1 MSLRRTRSHKVG
13 VSNIDFITKG
23 EIENLKIYKPWK
35 APKDLGTMGY
45 KNYRNPR
52 PIFKSLFEPTEK
64 INTFK
69 DLVNDYPD
77 PRYYTTAQ
85 FYKKNNIL
93 LNTKTFLNNEKASNL
108 EETFKGKDVFNGDSM
123 NVAEIM
129 NSRKGKIFDK
139 KNLVK
144 KNLNKEPFSIEDN
157 KIQEEK
163 MENLK
168 KDKEK
173 LNKNAIQETQLV
185 KINTFIEKD
194 NEINLKKIEEIRQ
207 TLRRRY
213 GNRKNIN
220 KIFQQWARTFPNKIT
235 IYDAYKMINSL
246 SIPINYNETKVFIA
260 SGSNFGNEYLNIE
273 EFSNLI
279 YEPTSMNWGEKKFNY
294 EEKDLN
300 MIGNNIILN
309 NKTEIEG
316 RNFDKLKNFIAQ
328 RILVLNKNM
337 KELSKEKYS
346 FKEGNVNKN
355 ESNLNLV
362 DFDKFKKGILSLK
375 PSDNFNKEEYIQKL
389 FNEYKGK
396 NDLVDMRYF
405 CENIYEKTKNEFMSQ
420 MKDKTIEINKEQYI
434 IKKNKLQN
442 YINENKDRVKPLVF
456 QKKID
461 LDKQLFEKNASLIE
475 RKKEEKKIQ
484 DQVNCTIPSTSWLH
498 HIYDN
503 RKEHYN
509 KLNRAEH
516 ALSAKPTFKQ
526 NNLIRNTRF
535 GAVPQWRKTSEILI
549 GDETCGTYINEKD
562 RFNIDRDIAKDDK
575 KMKNMLALG
584 KQNRIKTAIQKYE
597 DNRFM
602 KIYLQE
608 EKDIYS
614 NMEKSKKLSIYD
626 ERSKNM
632 NFIIE

>member
-23 EIENLKIYKPWK
+23 EIDNLKIYKPWK

-246 SIPINYNETKVFIA
+246 SIPINYNETKAFIA

-461 LDKQLFEKNASLIE
+461 LDKQLFEKNAMLLE

-584 KQNRIKTAIQKYE
+584 RQNRIKTAIQKYE

>member
-23 EIENLKIYKPWK
+23 EIDNLKIYKPWK

-300 MIGNNIILN
+300 TIGNNIILN

-461 LDKQLFEKNASLIE
+461 LDKQLFEKNAMLLE

-562 RFNIDRDIAKDDK
+562 RFNIDRDVAKDDK

-584 KQNRIKTAIQKYE
+584 RQNRIKTAIQKYE

>member
-23 EIENLKIYKPWK
+23 EIDNLKIYKPWK

-246 SIPINYNETKVFIA
+246 SIPINYNETKAFIA

-405 CENIYEKTKNEFMSQ
+405 CENIYEKTKKEFMSQ

-461 LDKQLFEKNASLIE
+461 LDKQLFEKNAMLLE

>member
-23 EIENLKIYKPWK
+23 EIDNLKIYKPWK

-246 SIPINYNETKVFIA
+246 SIPINYNETKAFIA

-300 MIGNNIILN
+300 TIGNNIILN

-461 LDKQLFEKNASLIE
+461 LDKQLFEKNAMLLE

-584 KQNRIKTAIQKYE
+584 RQNRIKTAIQKYE

>member
-23 EIENLKIYKPWK
+23 EIDNLKIYKPWK

-246 SIPINYNETKVFIA
+246 SIPINYNETKAFIA

-300 MIGNNIILN
+300 TIGNNIILN

-461 LDKQLFEKNASLIE
+461 LDKQLFEKNAMLLE

-562 RFNIDRDIAKDDK
+562 RFNIDRDVAKDDK

>member
-23 EIENLKIYKPWK
+23 EIDNLKIYKPWK

-139 KNLVK
+139 KNLIK

-246 SIPINYNETKVFIA
+246 SIPINYNETKAFIA

-300 MIGNNIILN
+300 TIGNNIILN

-405 CENIYEKTKNEFMSQ
+405 CENIYEKTKKEFMSQ

-461 LDKQLFEKNASLIE
+461 LDKQLFEKNALLLE

>member
-23 EIENLKIYKPWK
+23 EIDNLKIYKPWK

-246 SIPINYNETKVFIA
+246 SIPINYNETKAFIA

-461 LDKQLFEKNASLIE
+461 LDKQLFEKNAMLLE

-584 KQNRIKTAIQKYE
+584 RQNRIKTAIQKYE

-614 NMEKSKKLSIYD
+614 NMEKSKKRSIYD

>member
-23 EIENLKIYKPWK
+23 EIDNLKIYKPWK

-246 SIPINYNETKVFIA
+246 SIPINYNETKAFIA

-300 MIGNNIILN
+300 TIGNNIILN

-461 LDKQLFEKNASLIE
+461 LDKQLFEKNAMLLE

>member
-23 EIENLKIYKPWK
+23 EIDNLKIYKPWK

-139 KNLVK
+139 KNLIK

-246 SIPINYNETKVFIA
+246 SIPINYNETKAFIA

-300 MIGNNIILN
+300 TIGNNIILN

-405 CENIYEKTKNEFMSQ
+405 CENIYEKTKKEFMSQ

>member
-23 EIENLKIYKPWK
+23 EIDNIKIYKPWK

-246 SIPINYNETKVFIA
+246 SIPINYNETKAFIA

-300 MIGNNIILN
+300 TIGNNIILN

-442 YINENKDRVKPLVF
+442 YINENKDRVKPLIF

-461 LDKQLFEKNASLIE
+461 LDKQLFEKNAMLLE

>member
-23 EIENLKIYKPWK
+23 EIDNLKIYKPWK

-246 SIPINYNETKVFIA
+246 SIPINYNETKAFIA

-300 MIGNNIILN
+300 TIGNNIILN

-316 RNFDKLKNFIAQ
+316 RNIDKLKNFIAQ

>member
-52 PIFKSLFEPTEK
+52 HIFKSLFEPTEK

-300 MIGNNIILN
+300 TIGNNIILN

-355 ESNLNLV
+355 DSNLNFV

-461 LDKQLFEKNASLIE
+461 LDKQLFEKNAMLLE

-584 KQNRIKTAIQKYE
+584 RQNRIKTAIQKYE

>member
-23 EIENLKIYKPWK
+23 EIDNLKIYKPWK

-194 NEINLKKIEEIRQ
+194 NEINLKKIEEIRH
-207 TLRRRY
+207 TVRRRY

-246 SIPINYNETKVFIA
+246 SIPINYNETKAFIA

-346 FKEGNVNKN
+346 FKEGIVNKN

-362 DFDKFKKGILSLK
+362 DFDKIKKGILSLK

-461 LDKQLFEKNASLIE
+461 LDKQLFEKNAMLLE

-584 KQNRIKTAIQKYE
+584 RQNRIKTAIQKYE

>member
-246 SIPINYNETKVFIA
+246 SIPINYNETKAFIA

-300 MIGNNIILN
+300 TIGNNIILN

-316 RNFDKLKNFIAQ
+316 RNIDKLKNFIAQ

-461 LDKQLFEKNASLIE
+461 LDKQIFEKNASLIE

>member
-23 EIENLKIYKPWK
+23 EIDNLKIYKPWK

-420 MKDKTIEINKEQYI
+420 MKDKTIETNKEQYI

>member
-23 EIENLKIYKPWK
+23 EIDNLKIYKPWK

-246 SIPINYNETKVFIA
+246 SIPINYNETKAFIA

-300 MIGNNIILN
+300 TIGNNIILN

-316 RNFDKLKNFIAQ
+316 RNFDKLKNYIAQ

-405 CENIYEKTKNEFMSQ
+405 CENMYEKTKKEFMSQ

>member
-23 EIENLKIYKPWK
+23 EIDNLKIYKPWK
-35 APKDLGTMGY
+35 APKELGTMGY

-246 SIPINYNETKVFIA
+246 SIPINYNETKAFIA

-300 MIGNNIILN
+300 TIGNNIILN

-442 YINENKDRVKPLVF
+442 YINENKDRVKPLIF

-461 LDKQLFEKNASLIE
+461 LDKQLFEKNASLIKK
-475 RKKEEKKIQ
+475 KKEEKKIQ

>member
-23 EIENLKIYKPWK
+23 EIDNLKIYKPWK

-246 SIPINYNETKVFIA
+246 SIPINYNETKAFIA

-442 YINENKDRVKPLVF
+442 YINENKDRVKPLIF

-461 LDKQLFEKNASLIE
+461 LDKQLFEKNAMLLE

-584 KQNRIKTAIQKYE
+584 RQNRIKTAIQKYE

>member
-23 EIENLKIYKPWK
+23 EIDNLKIYKPWK
-35 APKDLGTMGY
+35 APKELGTMGY

-246 SIPINYNETKVFIA
+246 SIPINYNETKAFIA

-300 MIGNNIILN
+300 TIGNNIILN

-461 LDKQLFEKNASLIE
+461 LDKQLFEKNAMLLE

>member
-23 EIENLKIYKPWK
+23 EIDNLKIYKPWK

-246 SIPINYNETKVFIA
+246 SIPINYNETKAFIA

-461 LDKQLFEKNASLIE
+461 LDKQLIEKNAMLLE
-475 RKKEEKKIQ
+475 RKKEKKKIQ

>member
-246 SIPINYNETKVFIA
+246 SIPINYNETKAFIA

-405 CENIYEKTKNEFMSQ
+405 CENIYEKTKKEFMSQ

-461 LDKQLFEKNASLIE
+461 LDKQLFEKNAMLLE

-584 KQNRIKTAIQKYE
+584 RQNRIKTAIQKYE

>member
-396 NDLVDMRYF
+396 NDIVDMRYF